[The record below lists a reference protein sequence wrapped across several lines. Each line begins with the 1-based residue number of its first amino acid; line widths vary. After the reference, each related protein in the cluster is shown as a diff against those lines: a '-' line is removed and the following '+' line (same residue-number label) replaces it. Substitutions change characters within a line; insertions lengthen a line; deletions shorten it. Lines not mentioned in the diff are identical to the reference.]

1 MGGPVSASSEHLH
14 VERRGDGILRLQ
26 LDKPA
31 KRNALDD
38 DMVASLIQEVDAA
51 GRDEAVRSILV
62 TAAGDHFCSGFD
74 IVGRNTRRQ
83 GSGDREQRPRIGS
96 IQRRLPSE
104 AHRLI
109 PVLVTTQVP
118 IVVAARGWVAGIGL
132 HVAAAADFLVLAD
145 DARVWEPFSQR
156 GFTPDTGG
164 TWLLPRLVGL
174 QRARELLV
182 LGTAIDGSTAVE
194 WGLGHAA
201 VPAAEV
207 DDAAEALARRLAA
220 GPTVSLGLTKWLLHT
235 SAEHTLDAHL
245 RDEAF
250 AMELSSR
257 SEDFKEGL
265 GAFLDKRDPGFTGR

>member
-1 MGGPVSASSEHLH
+1 VRASEH
-14 VERRGDGILRLQ
+14 VRADRGGDGVLRLR

-38 DMVASLIQEVDAA
+38 DMVGALIDEVDAA

-62 TAAGDHFCSGFD
+62 TAEGDHFCSGFD
-74 IVGRNTRRQ
+74 IVGRNATDPGGER
-83 GSGDREQRPRIGS
+83 RPRIGS

-109 PVLVTTQVP
+109 PVLCTTQVP
-118 IVVAARGWVAGIGL
+118 VVVAARGWVAGIGL
-132 HVAAAADFLVLAD
+132 HLAAAADFLVLAD
-145 DARVWEPFSQR
+145 DARVWEPFSRR

-164 TWLLPRLVGL
+164 TWLLPRVVGL
-174 QRARELLV
+174 QHARELLV
-182 LGTAIDGSTAVE
+182 LGTAVDGATAVA
-194 WGLGHAA
+194 WGLGHRA

-207 DDAAEALARRLAA
+207 DAAAEALALRLAG

-235 SAEHTLDAHL
+235 SAEHTLDQHL

-257 SEDFKEGL
+257 SEDFREGL
-265 GAFLDKRDPGFTGR
+265 AAFVDKRDPGFTGR

>member
-1 MGGPVSASSEHLH
+1 MIGV
-14 VERRGDGILRLQ
+14 RRDGGILRLH

-38 DMVASLIQEVDAA
+38 EMVATLIDQVDGA
-51 GRDEAVRSILV
+51 GRDESVRSVLV
-62 TAAGDHFCSGFD
+62 TAEGDHFCSGFD
-74 IVGRNTRRQ
+74 IVARN
-83 GSGDREQRPRIGS
+83 REKPETSPRIGS

-109 PVLVTTQVP
+109 PVLLSTQVP

-156 GFTPDTGG
+156 GFTPDSGG
-164 TWLLPRLVGL
+164 TWLLPRLIGL
-174 QRARELLV
+174 ARARDLLM
-182 LGTAIDGSTAVE
+182 LGTAIDGRTAVE
-194 WGLGHAA
+194 WGLGHTA

-207 DDAAEALARRLAA
+207 DATAEALARRLAT
-220 GPTVSLGLTKWLLHT
+220 GPTVTLGLTKWLLNT
-235 SAEHTLDAHL
+235 SAERALEPHL
-245 RDEAF
+245 REEAF
-250 AMELSSR
+250 AVELSSR

-265 GAFLDKRDPGFTGR
+265 RAFIDKRDPTFTGR